1 MHGLDNVVDIQN
13 RVFHA
18 NSMFGMSTLLL
29 RCHHTTCVVLRL
41 CLMLQIWN
49 WFDYCIPYEI
59 VPIFGILSSFKKS
72 HQIASSRGSEL
83 ENSVQNKYI
92 MDVLPDE
99 NTLTE
104 INPVGDDLDERIE
117 RLKKRELL
125 PADVLL
131 QMCETVFYC
140 VLV

>member
-1 MHGLDNVVDIQN
+1 
-13 RVFHA
+13 
-18 NSMFGMSTLLL
+18 
-29 RCHHTTCVVLRL
+29 
-41 CLMLQIWN
+41 MLQIWN
-49 WFDYCIPYEI
+49 WFDYSIPYEI

>member
-1 MHGLDNVVDIQN
+1 
-13 RVFHA
+13 
-18 NSMFGMSTLLL
+18 
-29 RCHHTTCVVLRL
+29 
-41 CLMLQIWN
+41 
-49 WFDYCIPYEI
+49 
-59 VPIFGILSSFKKS
+59 
-72 HQIASSRGSEL
+72 
-83 ENSVQNKYI
+83 